1 MQTLSITWLR
11 RTPACSPQSQYIAG
25 CHQQGPLGSKTL
37 HQQNP
42 PVLDWRCRLTQVDLY
57 NSRKT
62 AIVVVVVVVVVYK
75 DKSNFL
81 SLKR

>member
-25 CHQQGPLGSKTL
+25 CHQQGHVGSKTL

-62 AIVVVVVVVVVYK
+62 AIVVVVVVVVYK